1 MRWALYILSEL
12 AIISTD
18 LAEITGG
25 AIALNLLFGLNISA
39 GVVITAF
46 DVFLVLLLYRPNG
59 TMRGIRLFE
68 LSVSMLVMGVVI
80 CFSVELAKTPNI
92 DVGQVFRGFIPSGV
106 VFTSNGIFA
115 SLGILGATIMPHAL
129 FLGSH
134 VALPRVRE
142 FDRQYHPERIQENE
156 ETGEEKEWQPSLAAI
171 RATLSWS
178 ITEIIVSLST
188 FAMFVNA
195 AILIVAGAALYGNTA
210 VGDAGDLFAVHAL
223 LSSSLTPAAG
233 TIFALALLFSGQS
246 SSIIATIVGQI
257 ICEGFINWKLRPIVR
272 RSITR
277 LIALIPCIIVAS
289 AIGKEGL
296 SMALNISQVPN
307 TPQLSCAD
315 DEVSLSILLPFI
327 SAPLIYLTSS
337 KKVMRVAVYTTP
349 APALP
354 TVSSTTKLPALAVTA
369 APSSTT
375 ASPST
380 APVDGKLAPA
390 PSTGA
395 GDIELQAVEWVDL
408 SSGKVMT
415 VLGWLIWLFIT
426 GLNVYL
432 IVMLILGQ
440 G

>member
-18 LAEITGG
+18 LAEIIGG

-59 TMRGIRLFE
+59 TMRGIRAFE
-68 LSVSMLVMGVVI
+68 LSVSLLVLGVVI

-92 DVGQVFRGFIPSGV
+92 DAGELFQGFIPSSII
-106 VFTSNGIFA
+106 FTSDGIFA
-115 SLGILGATIMPHAL
+115 SLGILGATIMPHAI

-142 FDRQYHPERIQENE
+142 FDRTYHPERIQENE
-156 ETGEEKEWQPSLAAI
+156 LTGEEKSWQPSLAAI
-171 RATLSWS
+171 RATLSYS

-195 AILIVAGAALYGNTA
+195 AILIVAGAALYGNPNATD
-210 VGDAGDLFAVHAL
+210 GGDLFSIHAL

-272 RSITR
+272 RSVTR

-296 SMALNISQVPN
+296 SMALNISQVP
-307 TPQLSCAD
+307 
-315 DEVSLSILLPFI
+315 ILLPF
-327 SAPLIYLTSS
+327 PQTL
-337 KKVMRVAVYTTP
+337 
-349 APALP
+349 
-354 TVSSTTKLPALAVTA
+354 
-369 APSSTT
+369 
-375 ASPST
+375 
-380 APVDGKLAPA
+380 
-390 PSTGA
+390 
-395 GDIELQAVEWVDL
+395 
-408 SSGKVMT
+408 
-415 VLGWLIWLFIT
+415 
-426 GLNVYL
+426 
-432 IVMLILGQ
+432 
-440 G
+440 

>member
-18 LAEITGG
+18 LAEIIGG

-59 TMRGIRLFE
+59 TMRGIRAFE
-68 LSVSMLVMGVVI
+68 LSVSLLVMGVVI

-92 DVGQVFRGFIPSGV
+92 DVGELFRGFIPSSV
-106 VFTSNGIFA
+106 IFTSDGIFA
-115 SLGILGATIMPHAL
+115 SLGILGATIMPHAI

-142 FDRQYHPERIQENE
+142 FDRTYHPERIEENE
-156 ETGEEKEWQPSLAAI
+156 LTGEEKSWQPSLAAI
-171 RATLSWS
+171 RATLSYS

-195 AILIVAGAALYGNTA
+195 AILIVAGAALYGNPNA
-210 VGDAGDLFAVHAL
+210 ANGGDLFGIHAL

-233 TIFALALLFSGQS
+233 TLFALALLFSGQS

-257 ICEGFINWKLRPIVR
+257 ICEGFINWKLQPIVR
-272 RSITR
+272 RSVTR

-296 SMALNISQVPN
+296 SAALNISQVP
-307 TPQLSCAD
+307 
-315 DEVSLSILLPFI
+315 ILLPI
-327 SAPLIYLTSS
+327 S
-337 KKVMRVAVYTTP
+337 R
-349 APALP
+349 AL
-354 TVSSTTKLPALAVTA
+354 
-369 APSSTT
+369 
-375 ASPST
+375 
-380 APVDGKLAPA
+380 
-390 PSTGA
+390 
-395 GDIELQAVEWVDL
+395 
-408 SSGKVMT
+408 
-415 VLGWLIWLFIT
+415 
-426 GLNVYL
+426 
-432 IVMLILGQ
+432 
-440 G
+440 

>member
-18 LAEITGG
+18 LAEIIGG

-59 TMRGIRLFE
+59 TMRAIRAFE
-68 LSVSMLVMGVVI
+68 LSVSLLVLGVVI

-92 DVGQVFRGFIPSGV
+92 DAGELFQGFIPSSII
-106 VFTSNGIFA
+106 FTSDGIFA
-115 SLGILGATIMPHAL
+115 SLGILGATIMPHAI

-142 FDRQYHPERIQENE
+142 FDRRYHPERIQENE
-156 ETGEEKEWQPSLAAI
+156 LTGEEKSWQPSLAAI
-171 RATLSWS
+171 RATLSYS

-195 AILIVAGAALYGNTA
+195 AILIVAGAALYGNPNATD
-210 VGDAGDLFAVHAL
+210 GGDLFSIHAL

-272 RSITR
+272 RSVTR

-296 SMALNISQVPN
+296 SVALNISQVP
-307 TPQLSCAD
+307 
-315 DEVSLSILLPFI
+315 ILLPL
-327 SAPLIYLTSS
+327 S
-337 KKVMRVAVYTTP
+337 R
-349 APALP
+349 AL
-354 TVSSTTKLPALAVTA
+354 
-369 APSSTT
+369 
-375 ASPST
+375 
-380 APVDGKLAPA
+380 
-390 PSTGA
+390 
-395 GDIELQAVEWVDL
+395 
-408 SSGKVMT
+408 
-415 VLGWLIWLFIT
+415 
-426 GLNVYL
+426 
-432 IVMLILGQ
+432 
-440 G
+440 

>member
-18 LAEITGG
+18 LAEIIGG

-92 DVGQVFRGFIPSGV
+92 NVGQVFKGFIPSGV
-106 VFTSNGIFA
+106 IFTSDGIFA

-142 FDRQYHPERIQENE
+142 FDRQYHPERIIENE
-156 ETGEEKEWQPSLAAI
+156 ATGEEKEWQPSLAAI
-171 RATLSWS
+171 RSTLSWS
-178 ITEIIVSLST
+178 ITEIVISLST
-188 FAMFVNA
+188 FATFVNA
-195 AILIVAGAALYGNTA
+195 AILIVAGTALYGNTNVIA
-210 VGDAGDLFAVHAL
+210 DGGDLFAVHAL

-277 LIALIPCIIVAS
+277 LIALIPCIVVAS

-296 SMALNISQVPN
+296 SMALNISQVPKI
-307 TPQLSCAD
+307 LSPTFWGVAD
-315 DEVSLSILLPFI
+315 CRFH
-327 SAPLIYLTSS
+327 
-337 KKVMRVAVYTTP
+337 
-349 APALP
+349 
-354 TVSSTTKLPALAVTA
+354 
-369 APSSTT
+369 
-375 ASPST
+375 
-380 APVDGKLAPA
+380 
-390 PSTGA
+390 
-395 GDIELQAVEWVDL
+395 
-408 SSGKVMT
+408 
-415 VLGWLIWLFIT
+415 
-426 GLNVYL
+426 
-432 IVMLILGQ
+432 
-440 G
+440 